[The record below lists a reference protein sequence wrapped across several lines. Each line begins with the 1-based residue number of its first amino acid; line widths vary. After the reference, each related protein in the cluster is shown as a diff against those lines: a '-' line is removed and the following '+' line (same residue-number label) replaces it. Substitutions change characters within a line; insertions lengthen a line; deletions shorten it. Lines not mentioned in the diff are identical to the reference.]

1 MRSRALSLPS
11 FLAHPC
17 PLSAAI
23 RSTLLKRIARGSLP
37 GFPPHLRV
45 HYLQQESLVADRTVV
60 DALLAADERLPRL
73 QEEAARWEAMSGR
86 EEDGVTAEDQA
97 RCPPR

>member
-1 MRSRALSLPS
+1 
-11 FLAHPC
+11 
-17 PLSAAI
+17 
-23 RSTLLKRIARGSLP
+23 
-37 GFPPHLRV
+37 
-45 HYLQQESLVADRTVV
+45 LQQESLVADRTVV